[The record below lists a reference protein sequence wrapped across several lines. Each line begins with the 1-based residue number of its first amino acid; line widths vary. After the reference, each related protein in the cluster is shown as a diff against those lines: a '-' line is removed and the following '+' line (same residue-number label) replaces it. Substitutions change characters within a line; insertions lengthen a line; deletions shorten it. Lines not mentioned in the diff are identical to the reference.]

1 MSVTSDNMSG
11 RTLVMV
17 AGLALAAG
25 AFFVTR
31 LVAPF
36 VVDLTGWNSTLV
48 GIGIRTILAVVCF
61 VALGGA
67 SWLRF
72 DLGVH
77 LPAQVHQGLQAN
89 HGGGRAAI
97 RPLCGGRGGS
107 RNSQGTALRGL
118 IARRTASKTC

>member
-67 SWLRF
+67 SWLCF

-77 LPAQVHQGLQAN
+77 LPAQVHQGL
-89 HGGGRAAI
+89 
-97 RPLCGGRGGS
+97 
-107 RNSQGTALRGL
+107 
-118 IARRTASKTC
+118 